1 MKNLTIALAIYRS
14 LIISAS
20 LLALSPL
27 AVNAGDLDEPTIQM
41 VSAPIVDWSGSYV
54 GGYLTYGDGSYQQA
68 SSIDG
73 IGLDVDVDGLGFGV
87 RYGRNWQ
94 NSAAVFGFD
103 VSLQSGIDGITPK
116 GSTNATYTWTCG
128 SGHCNVSIEA
138 LMTVRGRYG
147 KVFGDGKTMA
157 YGALGLAAG
166 TIEGGIFNSIQQG
179 SSTALGYTT
188 GIGLEHKYTDRISIF
203 GEVNYV
209 DLGDIEFGT
218 DNRGQGAPFFGRG
231 DFTKFEMG
239 FNYHF

>member
-1 MKNLTIALAIYRS
+1 MKNLTIALAIHRS

-20 LLALSPL
+20 LLALAPL
-27 AVNAGDLDEPTIQM
+27 AVNAGDLDDPTIQM
-41 VSAPIVDWSGSYV
+41 VSVPIVDWSGSYV
-54 GGYLTYGDGSYQQA
+54 GGYLTYGDGSYQQFGT
-68 SSIDG
+68 SG
-73 IGLDVDVDGLGFGV
+73 GVGLDVDVDGLGFGV

-103 VSLQSGIDGITPK
+103 LSLQSGIDGITPIN
-116 GSTNATYTWTCG
+116 STNGIWTCAT
-128 SGHCNVSIEA
+128 GHCNASIEA

-157 YGALGLAAG
+157 YGAFGLAAG
-166 TIEGGIFNSIQQG
+166 AIEGGVFGSGQQG
-179 SSTALGYTT
+179 SSTALGYTA

-218 DNRGQGAPFFGRG
+218 DHSGTFLGRG
-231 DFTKFEMG
+231 NFTKLEMG